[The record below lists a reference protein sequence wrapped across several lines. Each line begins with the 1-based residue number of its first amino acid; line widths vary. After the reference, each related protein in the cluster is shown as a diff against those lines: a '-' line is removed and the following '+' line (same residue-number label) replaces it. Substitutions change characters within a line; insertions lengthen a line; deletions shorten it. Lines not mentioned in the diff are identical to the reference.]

1 MRDSLADVVE
11 SVRSEFFGHIDPE
24 LVYQIVEIERRLVEN
39 RPRAQEG
46 VARAIQQH
54 LSGSADV

>member
-11 SVRSEFFGHIDPE
+11 SVRSQHFGHVDE
-24 LVYQIVEIERRLVEN
+24 KLVQQIVEIEQKHVEN
-39 RPRAQEG
+39 RPRAQED

-54 LSGSADV
+54 SDRGAEA